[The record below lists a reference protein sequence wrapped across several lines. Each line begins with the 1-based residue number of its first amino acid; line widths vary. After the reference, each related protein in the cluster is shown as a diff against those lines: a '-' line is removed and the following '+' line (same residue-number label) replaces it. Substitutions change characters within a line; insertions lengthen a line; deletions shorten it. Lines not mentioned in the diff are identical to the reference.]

1 MKAVRLLVLG
11 TAVLSIAVA
20 GCKSTP
26 AAPSEPDKVVT
37 EGVAAIKAN
46 KPANVYAMLPA
57 SYQADVQGVVTEG
70 TSKIDKEIFELGV
83 KVLDKA
89 VVVLDK
95 HGEEIGKSPMA
106 KAVPG
111 DFKEIVALVKEFHGI
126 LKGSGLTDY
135 DKVKNLK
142 VADFLAD
149 SGEKFMAYGTKV
161 GKQFGGPDYEG
172 GMKKLDG
179 ITAKTVKTE
188 GDKAEV
194 EITAD
199 GKTEKSNFVKIE
211 GVWVPE
217 EMTQGWKPMI
227 ENAKKSVGEGM
238 AAAAA
243 NKEDTKK
250 MLESILAALEA
261 VEKDGKL
268 DPLMQMGGMLN

>member
-1 MKAVRLLVLG
+1 MKAVRLLVLS
-11 TAVLSIAVA
+11 AALLSVAVA

-57 SYQADVQGVVTEG
+57 SYQADVQSVVTEG
-70 TSKIDKEIFELGV
+70 TSKLDKEIFELGV

-89 VVVLDK
+89 VAVLDK

-106 KAVPG
+106 KMVPG
-111 DFKEIVALVKEFHGI
+111 DFKATVALVKEFHGL
-126 LKGSGLTDY
+126 LKSAGLTDY
-135 DKVKNLK
+135 DKVKGLQL
-142 VADFLAD
+142 ADFLSD

-161 GKQFGGPDYEG
+161 GKQFGGAQYEG
-172 GMKKLDG
+172 GMKALDG
-179 ITAKTVKTE
+179 VTAKTLTTE

-199 GKTEKSNFVKIE
+199 GKAKKTAFVKVE
-211 GVWVPE
+211 GAWVPE
-217 EMTQGWKPMI
+217 KMAQDWKPMI
-227 ENAKKSVGEGM
+227 EKAKKSVGEGM

-243 NKEDTKK
+243 NKEQTKK
-250 MLESILAALEA
+250 MLESVLAALDE

-268 DPLMQMGGMLN
+268 DPLMKMGGMLN